1 MKPISII
8 VAIAQNYAIGKN
20 NDLLWHLS
28 DDLKHFK
35 KITSG
40 HTVVMGKKTW
50 ESLPFK
56 PLPNRKN
63 IVLTDIE
70 GEKIDNSI
78 TVYSITEAIES
89 CDNEQENFIIGGGAI
104 YKQFFGLAQKLY
116 ITKVFKDF
124 DADVFF
130 PEILES
136 QWDLTEAS
144 EMMTDGKTELNYQFQ
159 VYDRKLEISNL

>member
-20 NDLLWHLS
+20 NELLWHIS

-50 ESLPFK
+50 DSLPVK

-63 IVLTDIE
+63 IVLSDIQ
-70 GEKIDNSI
+70 GEKIGNCI
-78 TVYSITEAIES
+78 TVYSIPQALEM
-89 CDNEQENFIIGGGAI
+89 CDPDVENFIIGGGAV
-104 YKQFFGLAQKLY
+104 YQQFFPLVQTLY
-116 ITKVFKDF
+116 ITKVYKDF

-130 PEILES
+130 PKILPAE
-136 QWDLTEAS
+136 WELIAKS
-144 EMMTDGKTELNYQFQ
+144 ENMLDIATNLKYQFLTYQ
-159 VYDRKLEISNL
+159 RK